1 VTLQHVLSKSGD
13 QPHSTRELQS
23 DSDRTL
29 TTLAR
34 WHVDLNRLHA
44 EIARTRHREIQFL
57 LGVLIF
63 AVEDAIGAAG
73 GM

>member
-1 VTLQHVLSKSGD
+1 
-13 QPHSTRELQS
+13 
-23 DSDRTL
+23 
-29 TTLAR
+29 
-34 WHVDLNRLHA
+34 LHA